1 MATVDPE
8 PLDIVVIWGSV
19 IKVLVMQARL
29 EFGFPR
35 TYIKV
40 GQA

>member
-29 EFGFPR
+29 EFGFSR
-35 TYIKV
+35 T
-40 GQA
+40 

>member
-1 MATVDPE
+1 MDPE
-8 PLDIVVIWGSV
+8 TLEIVVIWGLV
-19 IKVLVMQARL
+19 TKVFVMQARL
-29 EFGFPR
+29 EFRLPR